1 MCFPPRFVPLEAV
14 NKILFSKNKLTIE
27 DFLDE
32 DGSHRILV
40 SVVEG
45 HEKDI
50 DDLLVPDDID
60 LLMSGI
66 GEFLRKKSLSDGSF
80 LGNFLSYCTGQ
91 SFIPDLGC
99 PETSFKVTVEFNFS
113 EMNNDSWPVW
123 HILATTCSSSR
134 ERRTVEMPKLLHP
147 NLKRLWHIPQ
157 KRHSVWNNEAIGW
170 MLFLGYQLYM

>member
-1 MCFPPRFVPLEAV
+1 VPLEAV

-32 DGSHRILV
+32 NGSHRILV

-50 DDLLVPDDID
+50 YDRLVPENID

-66 GEFLRKKSLSDGSF
+66 GKFLRKKSLSDNNF
-80 LGNFLSYCTGQ
+80 LGTFLSYCTGQ

-99 PETSFKVTVEFNFS
+99 PESSFKVTVEFNFS
-113 EMNNDSWPVW
+113 EMDKDSWPVA
-123 HILATTCSSSR
+123 HTCDN
-134 ERRTVEMPKLLHP
+134 VLKLPGTAYDGNAETFASKLE
-147 NLKRLWHIPQ
+147 KAMAY
-157 KRHSVWNNEAIGW
+157 SAEASFS
-170 MLFLGYQLYM
+170 ME